1 MKYRSLLRVIARQ
14 IALVFV
20 LFFVIQ
26 GEALSHEA
34 VAATRWRRRTRAVAA
49 DIPAEVQ
56 RAGGD
61 FRLVKRRRKAL
72 APVARSRQEAQ
83 ASKVEAVTRRIGR
96 AVPARTR
103 LNANKPRRTRS
114 RVIRLISRTCSR
126 VIRLISRTRSRVARV
141 MDRTRSKVAKVMGR
155 TRSRVARITGKTRN
169 RTVRIT
175 DRMRNRVA
183 RMLQITTQIPTEPPA
198 PTAPGTAAARLVLGA
213 ATTPD
218 WRAAG
223 WRGDGC
229 NGRQPSCAI
238 NAHHGPG

>member
-1 MKYRSLLRVIARQ
+1 MAV
-14 IALVFV
+14 
-20 LFFVIQ
+20 
-26 GEALSHEA
+26 EE
-34 VAATRWRRRTRAVAA
+34 VAAFRAKVRLKEA
-49 DIPAEVQ
+49 
-56 RAGGD
+56 D

-72 APVARSRQEAQ
+72 APVARSRQETQ

-114 RVIRLISRTCSR
+114 RVIRLMSRNRSSSR

-155 TRSRVARITGKTRN
+155 TQGAAPELRAKRATEPSEVP
-169 RTVRIT
+169 

-183 RMLQITTQIPTEPPA
+183 RVLQITTQIPTEPPA

-213 ATTPD
+213 ATTPE
-218 WRAAG
+218 
-223 WRGDGC
+223 
-229 NGRQPSCAI
+229 RQPLAWR
-238 NAHHGPG
+238 